1 MKKIFLF
8 LMLLIA
14 SFAVVACSD
23 AGADAERCY
32 TENFE
37 NKHKIELAGMVSS
50 YGMMRFEY
58 GTYNEENGTVTLPV
72 KYAFYVNEFVH
83 EGTVT
88 EYKILLN
95 NGTEEIEFE
104 FDKGP
109 YDANDYVYIGDYFEG
124 KYDFPISDVIT
135 LPRTFFTESNSHIT
149 AKIVGFEG
157 DKTEESQLTRNTTIY
172 YQALGDSILISEYE
186 CPIESEL
193 LIDCKYK
200 DDPFLDKKLDTAE
213 ATLKYD
219 IKYKKNIFL
228 KHQIDCFASWRDS
241 LGVINENNVELCD
254 KYTIIGSRIGKNKI
268 QISRYLLTDRSRH
281 DLSVTLT
288 YSGAFSLDFC
298 LDGSAYYLYLW
309 DDNTVLSFDGNSYD
323 GTKKLYAVGTI
334 LDNAENERIRADI
347 QARCDVTTV
356 KSDGEFDFHA
366 LLKSGEYKSIIAKDK
381 NGEEYEIY
389 VTKFTEI
396 FNTFIDIIS
405 DTFEFLFSS

>member
-1 MKKIFLF
+1 M
-8 LMLLIA
+8 
-14 SFAVVACSD
+14 
-23 AGADAERCY
+23 
-32 TENFE
+32 
-37 NKHKIELAGMVSS
+37 
-50 YGMMRFEY
+50 
-58 GTYNEENGTVTLPV
+58 PV
-72 KYAFYVNEFVH
+72 KYAFYVNKFAH
-83 EGTVT
+83 EDIVR
-88 EYKILLN
+88 EYKIIFY
-95 NGTEEIEFE
+95 NGTDELVFVYNA
-104 FDKGP
+104 GP
-109 YDANDYVYIGDYFEG
+109 YDADNYIYIGDYFGGE
-124 KYDFPISDVIT
+124 YDLPLSDSVVLPIS
-135 LPRTFFTESNSHIT
+135 FFTESNSVIT

-157 DKTEESQLTRNTTIY
+157 DRTEESQLTRNTTIY

-186 CPIESEL
+186 CPIESEF

-200 DDPFLDKKLDTAE
+200 DDPFWGKKLDTAE

-228 KHQIDCFASWRDS
+228 KQQIDCFASWRDS

-268 QISRYLLTDRSRH
+268 QISRYVLTDRSRH
-281 DLSVTLT
+281 DLSFTLT

-323 GTKKLYAVGTI
+323 GTNKLYAVGTI

-347 QARCDVTTV
+347 EARCDVATV

-366 LLKSGEYKSIIAKDK
+366 VLKSGEYKSIIAKDK

-389 VTKFTEI
+389 VMKFTEI